1 LLVAANSI
9 GASLSSRGFAEFVLL
24 SAEFIPAGARKTP
37 CCRSANAATWKLSR
51 PIRASQ
57 TRAIHPGDLTR
68 FAKVLR
74 EAGIVFKGPLPGS
87 RKRPDGSVLHWQ
99 TLTLEENPN
108 RLLPFFIEWS
118 AGSIHPSVDSPEG
131 CDLLYF
137 GAASPGADA
146 VRTKF
151 RQISVELSVERGDR
165 EELRA
170 RFSGRKGE
178 FELTS

>member
-1 LLVAANSI
+1 LSLGERRYLEIIAPDP
-9 GASLSSRGFAEFVLL
+9 GQPDASDPLCIYLKTLSGPRIVNWAV
-24 SAEFIPAGARKTP
+24 
-37 CCRSANAATWKLSR
+37 
-51 PIRASQ
+51 
-57 TRAIHPGDLTR
+57 HPGDLTR
-68 FAKVLR
+68 FAKVLG

-108 RLLPFFIEWS
+108 RLLPFFIEWG